1 MPKRIPPA
9 PARTSITSGRGCVR
23 STAKSEGRE
32 DPGRGGA
39 SPSASLGRDDPGD
52 ACGSSSTAAAL
63 RRPLPLAPMTET
75 AASSS
80 ASSAPGGAGGSAPGG
95 AGGLRG
101 GSQRRTA
108 AKAIKAKT
116 TPTSEGARAG
126 KREPS
131 AP

>member
-1 MPKRIPPA
+1 MPKRMPPA
-9 PARTSITSGRGCVR
+9 PARTSITRGRGWVH

-32 DPGRGGA
+32 EPGRGGA
-39 SPSASLGRDDPGD
+39 SPSASLGRDDLGD
-52 ACGSSSTAAAL
+52 ACGSSSTAAVS
-63 RRPLPLAPMTET
+63 RVLPPPASMAET

-80 ASSAPGGAGGSAPGG
+80 SSSAAGG

-108 AKAIKAKT
+108 AKPIKAKT

>member
-80 ASSAPGGAGGSAPGG
+80 ASSAPGGAGG
-95 AGGLRG
+95 LRG